1 MSIQV
6 IEEGPRNLIVQ
17 IRGNAPETIVAADA
31 SPPCE
36 DFRILS
42 VNFSG
47 PADVV
52 AQLDWEGDTNVEAW
66 TGNPERDVS
75 KFCEFMGLVNYA
87 DGKTGNIIVTPPA
100 AGPYGLVIHLKKV
113 RPVGMWSPPVVPALV
128 TETGDTLITEDG
140 DAIVV

>member
-17 IRGNAPETIVAADA
+17 IRGNAPETIVAANA

-42 VNFSG
+42 VNFSAPSG
-47 PADVV
+47 VV
-52 AQLDWEGDTNVEAW
+52 AQLEWEGTTNVEAW
-66 TGNPERDVS
+66 TANPERDMAE
-75 KFCEFMGLVNYA
+75 FCEYMGLVNYA

-100 AGPYGLVIHLKKV
+100 AGNYGLVIHLKKV
-113 RPVGMWSPPVVPALV
+113 RPVGMWEPTVVPALT
-128 TETGDTLITEDG
+128 TESGDILITEDG
-140 DAIVV
+140 DTIVV